1 VELFILWVLFGI
13 TCMVI
18 ASNKNRD
25 GCGWLFLGFLLGPFA
40 ILMILA
46 SPALPT
52 RKSFIETKDGPKT
65 KKCPFCAEDILNAAI
80 VCKHCGR
87 DLPKPEP
94 RTPPPQSQPSIQQTT
109 TPQEDPD
116 VQRIKKLVAANAT
129 ADGGNDQQSS

>member
-18 ASNKNRD
+18 ANNKNRD
-25 GCGWLFLGFLLGPFA
+25 GCGWLVLGFLLGPFA

-52 RKSFIETKDGPKT
+52 KKSFIETKDGPKT
-65 KKCPFCAEDILNAAI
+65 KKCPFCAEEILNAAI

-94 RTPPPQSQPSIQQTT
+94 QTSPPPAKESIQQSTVS
-109 TPQEDPD
+109 QEDPD
-116 VQRIKKLVAANAT
+116 VQRIKNLVAANA
-129 ADGGNDQQSS
+129 AAGSGNDQQSS